1 MDSSDRSQST
11 TEAYETETKEMHE
24 TTWSSTSSSNASLT
38 SIKRGESPDSQNDHT
53 VAFADLEP
61 TASRS
66 IPPPPRSQSA
76 FFDPDFEIKWEE
88 NDVEN
93 PKNWS
98 VWRKAHTIFACTVA
112 SCTVVLYSSAYTSG
126 ISGAHSM
133 TAELDVPNSTVSLLG
148 LTTYLFGMAAGSMI
162 WAPLSE
168 MLGRRP
174 VYIATLFAFMFFILP
189 CALAKNVG
197 TILVC
202 RFFAA
207 MVGCSVVSNSPGTIN
222 DVSTDKH
229 RAFTFSIW
237 CIGLMNGPVIGP
249 LVGGFVFDN
258 LGWRWIHWLTLILA
272 GVSFLLMATVPET
285 YGPTLLRRRTEKK
298 RKETGDVQWWSKHDE
313 KRAFWPLLGAS
324 LWRPIYLTASEP
336 ILWFWDLYILIIY
349 SMNYL
354 TFVIYPRVFEGL
366 RGWSTGQTG
375 LSYLGIGVG
384 NVLVIACEPLL
395 RKMVQ
400 RKKLDANGKPTPES
414 PVFIVCIGAC
424 LVPIG
429 GLVFAWTCTPDVHY
443 IWPILSGIPFGAGTT
458 ATFIYGSNYIG
469 RSYGMYA
476 ASAMAGNVLTRTV
489 AGGTLPLAGAAMY
502 NALGPHWQGTLL
514 GLLEVL
520 IVPIPFVFY
529 KYGHLIRLKSKFISR
544 MEQEAKGGEKG
555 GA

>member
-1 MDSSDRSQST
+1 MESSQHPA
-11 TEAYETETKEMHE
+11 TEAYETEVKELHE
-24 TTWSSTSSSNASLT
+24 ITWSSASSSHTSLDFVHEED
-38 SIKRGESPDSQNDHT
+38 SVDSQNDHT

-66 IPPPPRSQSA
+66 IPPPPQSHSGC
-76 FFDPDFEIKWEE
+76 FDPDCEIKWEE

-98 VWRKAHTIFACTVA
+98 VWRKTHTIFACTIA
-112 SCTVVLYSSAYTSG
+112 SCTGVLYSSAYTSG
-126 ISGAHSM
+126 ISGAHGM
-133 TAELDVPNSTVSLLG
+133 TVEFDVPNSTISLLG

-168 MLGRRP
+168 MFGRRP
-174 VYIATLFAFMFFILP
+174 VYISTLFAFMFFIFP
-189 CALAKNVG
+189 CAIAKNVS
-197 TILVC
+197 TVIVC

-229 RAFTFSIW
+229 RALTFSIW
-237 CIGLMNGPVIGP
+237 CAGLMNGPVLGP
-249 LVGGFVFDN
+249 LIGGFVFDN
-258 LGWRWIHWLTLILA
+258 LGWRWIHWITLILA
-272 GVSFLLMATVPET
+272 GVSFLLMVTVPET
-285 YGPTLLRRRTEKK
+285 YGPALLRRRAEKK
-298 RKETGDVQWWSKHDE
+298 RKETGDNQWWSKHDE
-313 KRAFWPLLGAS
+313 KRPFWPLLGAS
-324 LWRPIYLTASEP
+324 LWRPIYLTVSEP
-336 ILWFWDLYILIIY
+336 ILWFWDLYFLIIY

-354 TFVIYPRVFEGL
+354 TFVIYPRVFVGL
-366 RGWSTGQTG
+366 RGWSIGHTG
-375 LSYLGIGVG
+375 LSYLGIGLG
-384 NVLVIACEPLL
+384 NLLIIGCEPLL
-395 RKMVQ
+395 RKMIQQ
-400 RKKLDANGKPTPES
+400 RKLDANGKPTPES
-414 PVFIVCIGAC
+414 PVFIVCIGAI

-429 GLVFAWTCTPDVHY
+429 GLMFAWTCTPNVHY
-443 IWPILSGIPFGAGTT
+443 MWPIISGISFGAGTT

-476 ASAMAGNVLTRTV
+476 ASAMAGNVLTRTI
-489 AGGTLPLAGAAMY
+489 AGGTLPLAGPAMW

-520 IVPIPFVFY
+520 IIPIPFVFY

-544 MEQEAKGGEKG
+544 MEQEAGGGEKG